1 MPDLQ
6 PTIRLAEEMG
16 EGLGEHQMKPITFVC
31 KATLP
36 LAPEDIANQILDV
49 AKWPDFLGYGPI
61 PGIKTAEF
69 EIRTANIVGSRIR
82 VTNLDGSTHAEEIV
96 EWQPDQRLQLQMQDF
111 SPPLS
116 RLATGFIETWE
127 FQRVGNDTKV
137 LRSFEMNAKSI
148 AAWPVLWL
156 ISIIL
161 KRAIARHLNE
171 IGHTPKAAKEQ

>member
-1 MPDLQ
+1 
-6 PTIRLAEEMG
+6 
-16 EGLGEHQMKPITFVC
+16 MKPITFVC
-31 KATLP
+31 KKTLP
-36 LAPEDIANQILDV
+36 LAPEEIVNQILDV
-49 AKWPDFLGYGPI
+49 AKWPDFQGYGPI

-96 EWQPDQRLQLQMQDF
+96 EWQPDQRLQLHMQDF

-127 FQRVGNDTKV
+127 FQQVGSETKIS
-137 LRSFEMNAKSI
+137 RSFEMNAKSM
-148 AAWPVLWL
+148 ATWPVLWL

-171 IGHTPKAAKEQ
+171 IGHTPKAAREQ